1 MYINAYIESRI
12 LPSKNLDGTAETIC
26 RAAME
31 RHPTPVPLP
40 GKFHGWRS
48 LAGNSSW
55 GCKES
60 DMTSLVM
67 ERQTQRTGEEGRR
80 G

>member
-48 LAGNSSW
+48 LAGN
-55 GCKES
+55 
-60 DMTSLVM
+60 
-67 ERQTQRTGEEGRR
+67 
-80 G
+80 